1 MGLFNFIET
10 FFFISLG
17 ITFILILLLVYHFKQ
32 RLSNIEQKN
41 DSMIYIVNNLVKELT
56 TVKQISNMM
65 TCSRPPNILNHSP
78 NSFLYNNF
86 TVKEEDE
93 EDCDDDETDDSDD
106 ETDDSDETDD
116 EEEVKILILD
126 DEIINQSIYAH
137 PSSGVVE
144 ELNPFHIPL
153 PDDAKEKLIVDTVL
167 PCSIPDNSS
176 VPEISCNDL
185 ALGESQLEQ
194 LIPVTTEGE
203 VSSQWGEIDESYKKM
218 SIMELR
224 SIVVS
229 KGLTQDASKM
239 KKIELF
245 KLLQV

>member
-32 RLSNIEQKN
+32 RLSNLEQKN

-65 TCSRPPNILNHSP
+65 MCSRPPNIPNHSP
-78 NSFLYNNF
+78 SSFLYNNF

-93 EDCDDDETDDSDD
+93 ETDDDEIDDDDETY
-106 ETDDSDETDD
+106 DSDETDD

-126 DEIINQSIYAH
+126 DEIVNH
-137 PSSGVVE
+137 SGVVAE
-144 ELNPFHIPL
+144 ELNSLHIPL
-153 PDDAKEKLIVDTVL
+153 PDEANEKLLVDTVS
-167 PCSIPDNSS
+167 PCSISDNSS
-176 VPEISCNDL
+176 VPELSWNDL

-194 LIPVTTEGE
+194 LIPITTEGE
-203 VSSQWGEIDESYKKM
+203 ITSHWGEIDESYKKM
-218 SIMELR
+218 SIPELR

-239 KKIELF
+239 KKTELF

>member
-32 RLSNIEQKN
+32 RLSNLEQKN

-56 TVKQISNMM
+56 TVKQISNMIM
-65 TCSRPPNILNHSP
+65 CNRPPPNISNHSP
-78 NSFLYNNF
+78 CSFLYNDF
-86 TVKEEDE
+86 IVKEEDE
-93 EDCDDDETDDSDD
+93 EDYDTDCDDDTD
-106 ETDDSDETDD
+106 TDTDTDD
-116 EEEVKILILD
+116 EDDEVKILILD
-126 DEIINQSIYAH
+126 DDEMANPNTQSIYVI
-137 PSSGVVE
+137 PSSVVE
-144 ELNPFHIPL
+144 LNSPL
-153 PDDAKEKLIVDTVL
+153 PDEENEKLLVDTAS
-167 PCSIPDNSS
+167 PCSISDNSS
-176 VPEISCNDL
+176 GTELSWNDL
-185 ALGESQLEQ
+185 ALGESKLEH
-194 LIPVTTEGE
+194 LIPITTEGE
-203 VSSQWGEIDESYKKM
+203 TSHWGEIDESYKKM
-218 SIMELR
+218 SIPELR

>member
-32 RLSNIEQKN
+32 RLSNLEQKN

-65 TCSRPPNILNHSP
+65 MCSRQPNIPNHSP
-78 NSFLYNNF
+78 SSFLYNNF

-93 EDCDDDETDDSDD
+93 ETDDDETDDDD
-106 ETDDSDETDD
+106 DETDD
-116 EEEVKILILD
+116 EEEDNEVKILILD
-126 DEIINQSIYAH
+126 DEIVNH
-137 PSSGVVE
+137 SGVVAE
-144 ELNPFHIPL
+144 ELNSLHIPL
-153 PDDAKEKLIVDTVL
+153 PDEANEKLLVDTAS
-167 PCSIPDNSS
+167 PCSISDNSS
-176 VPEISCNDL
+176 VPELSWNDL
-185 ALGESQLEQ
+185 ALGESQLEH
-194 LIPVTTEGE
+194 LIPITTEGE
-203 VSSQWGEIDESYKKM
+203 TTHWGEIDESYKKM